1 MRGPIWAQSGAAAA
15 ARQLLFPSPCACA
28 ATPPWRACPGQGAA
42 RPPSPLGRAPLRS
55 CACAEPPRAM
65 PLAPPV
71 RPSRR
76 AARRLGRRN
85 RAMSSVPGCSN
96 RRLRCPAVEAMTTT
110 SSETTSRSSSSARR
124 PRRSAATRSAGRRA
138 PPNSGRPRA
147 NPTLVI
153 SARK

>member
-1 MRGPIWAQSGAAAA
+1 MHHLQLGPHHRYRPEPVRGHIWAQSGAAAA

-42 RPPSPLGRAPLRS
+42 RPPSPLGPAPLRS

-85 RAMSSVPGCSN
+85 RALPSVSRPPKSPSP
-96 RRLRCPAVEAMTTT
+96 LPACR
-110 SSETTSRSSSSARR
+110 SRDYHELCDDV
-124 PRRSAATRSAGRRA
+124 P
-138 PPNSGRPRA
+138 
-147 NPTLVI
+147 
-153 SARK
+153 